1 MGRQRSPAPQL
12 PSPDA
17 VPNGACSLAH
27 PPYPVGD
34 GALRLH
40 SSLAVT
46 PSISVPHH
54 SCWDI
59 RKSLFGLNCTVCH
72 SALLLGSACFS
83 QPPTVYPLLQH

>member
-17 VPNGACSLAH
+17 VPSGACSLAH

-46 PSISVPHH
+46 PSISVPHPV
-54 SCWDI
+54 
-59 RKSLFGLNCTVCH
+59 R
-72 SALLLGSACFS
+72 
-83 QPPTVYPLLQH
+83 PLIILAGISVSSFLV